1 MEIYKPMSSKELSQ
15 RKIEE
20 YTKMANLVQWGR
32 KNPVKFCELAF
43 GLQLIDY
50 QS

>member
-20 YTKMANLVQWGR
+20 YEKMSKIIQWGR
-32 KNPVKFCELAF
+32 KCPVRYGQNVVEQAKTH
-43 GLQLIDY
+43 
-50 QS
+50 

>member
-20 YTKMANLVQWGR
+20 YSKMSRIVQWGR
-32 KNPVKFCELAF
+32 KNPVKFCETFF
-43 GLQLIDY
+43 GLN
-50 QS
+50 